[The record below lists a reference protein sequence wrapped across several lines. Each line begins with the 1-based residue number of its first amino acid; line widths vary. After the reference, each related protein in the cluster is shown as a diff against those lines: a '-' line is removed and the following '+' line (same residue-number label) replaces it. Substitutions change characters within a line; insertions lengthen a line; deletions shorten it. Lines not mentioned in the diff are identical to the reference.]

1 MNRSQVKVRDATIDD
16 LPLVLDFIRGLAE
29 YEKLLDEVEA
39 TEESLREHMFGP
51 RHYCEALIAEDAGGP
66 AGFAL
71 FFHNYSTFQ
80 AKPGI
85 HLEDLFVWPDRRGLG
100 IGKTLLARLA
110 KIAVDRGCGR
120 VEWAVLNWNEPSIG
134 FYKGLGA
141 RMMDEWATCRLD
153 GDALMKL
160 AGQTSTH

>member
-1 MNRSQVKVRDATIDD
+1 MNRSEVKVRDATIDD

-29 YEKLLDEVEA
+29 YETLLDELEA
-39 TEESLREHMFGP
+39 TEDSLREHMFGP
-51 RHYCEALIAEDAGGP
+51 RQYCEAIIAEDAAGP

-85 HLEDLFVWPDRRGLG
+85 HLEDLFVLPERRGLG
-100 IGKTLLARLA
+100 IGRLLLARLA
-110 KIAVDRGCGR
+110 QIAVERGCGR
-120 VEWAVLNWNEPSIG
+120 VEWAVLDWNEPSIG

-141 RMMDEWATCRLD
+141 RMMDDWTTCRLD

-160 AGQTSTH
+160 AGQASAH